1 MRLFLYLIFRLNR
14 ILKKSL
20 IRLHL
25 KFENVKIL
33 ENNVVIQK
41 NPKKGVKRAKI
52 IGDLGQHYFREF
64 FDQIIQAKTKLVSV
78 ALSNI
83 FERFS
88 ITKTLKMFSPF
99 SSFFM

>member
-41 NPKKGVKRAKI
+41 NLKKGVKRAKL
-52 IGDLGQHYFREF
+52 IGDPGQHYFREF
-64 FDQIIQAKTKLVSV
+64 F
-78 ALSNI
+78 
-83 FERFS
+83 
-88 ITKTLKMFSPF
+88 
-99 SSFFM
+99 